1 MQLLT
6 KAPATPTCLPSPMI
20 VLWVSAITALCDE
33 AGMQEQVE
41 LTTAV
46 LEAAEL
52 EEHAIAQVDAPGS
65 EKIGSRPLPDLG
77 LDTINEF

>member
-1 MQLLT
+1 
-6 KAPATPTCLPSPMI
+6 
-20 VLWVSAITALCDE
+20 
-33 AGMQEQVE
+33 MQEQVE